1 MEMALKSL
9 GLVHKGLAI
18 NHWRVAVDTMKANHP
33 LIDTKQMSIE
43 EAIPAELVPGGE
55 VDLLWAS
62 PSCTHHSR
70 AKGGK
75 PRSNQLR
82 AQPELVLT
90 WLDQLFVRRIII
102 ENVPEFVQWGPLGKN
117 GKPIKSKVG
126 ACFQKWVEAIEARN
140 YVVEWR
146 IVNCA
151 DYGDAT
157 SRRRFFLKAVRRGC
171 GRIRWPEP
179 THAENPETDLWGK
192 TLKKWRGVRECLDL
206 TDLGRSIFEPGRNL
220 ALNTLRRVDVGMQKF
235 NGMSFLMDMLGAGEG
250 DESRV
255 HPLTEPMPVQH
266 ASGNRCAVVRPFIVK
281 MNHNASA
288 EDIEKPLTTVMS
300 GGQHHALCTPF
311 IVRANRGCYA
321 ESVDKPLSSEQAHT
335 VHHALCT
342 PFLVN
347 NNTNNVPKPLDKP
360 APTLTTGNHAMLC
373 QPVIIDHFKNGEAHS
388 ADEPLGAQT
397 THDRYSVATPFIVEH
412 RKGGKAKPL
421 DGPIGAQTTKDKFSV
436 CTPLILGQNGGAQA
450 RPIDEP
456 CPTIATKG
464 AIRLA
469 TPVIVDMSRPG
480 GNDSG
485 HIGSADEPI
494 RTITTFDN
502 VQVATPLILD
512 MSHPGDANDE
522 RRVASGDEPLR
533 TVTTRNNLAIG
544 TPVIIAQQGGS
555 DVSADKPV
563 PTITTQ
569 CRIRVATP
577 VIVDGVDASYLP
589 RLPDGRYLDIRL
601 RMLKPSELAA
611 AHSFPKGYKL
621 TGNRTEQVKQI
632 GNSVPVRTAEA
643 MCRADLEVA

>member
-1 MEMALKSL
+1 MKKELNTVDLFCGAGGASTGMEMALESL

-388 ADEPLGAQT
+388 AGEPLGAQT

-436 CTPLILGQNGGAQA
+436 CTPLVLGQNGGAAA
-450 RPIDEP
+450 RPVDEP
-456 CPTIATKG
+456 CPTIATAG

-469 TPVIVDMSRPG
+469 TPVIVDMSRPSS
-480 GNDSG
+480 NDSG
-485 HIGSADEPI
+485 HIGSADDPI

-502 VQVATPLILD
+502 VQVAIPLIF
-512 MSHPGDANDE
+512 
-522 RRVASGDEPLR
+522 
-533 TVTTRNNLAIG
+533 
-544 TPVIIAQQGGS
+544 
-555 DVSADKPV
+555 DKAV
-563 PTITTQ
+563 
-569 CRIRVATP
+569 
-577 VIVDGVDASYLP
+577 GLP

-643 MCRADLEVA
+643 MCRADLEAA